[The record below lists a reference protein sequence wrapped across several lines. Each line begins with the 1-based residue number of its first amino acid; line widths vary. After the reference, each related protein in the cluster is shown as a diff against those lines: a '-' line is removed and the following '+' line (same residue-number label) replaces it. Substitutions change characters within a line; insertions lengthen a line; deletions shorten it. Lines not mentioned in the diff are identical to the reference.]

1 MGRPRAT
8 NQTVETAQRL
18 LSAAEQEFGS
28 KGFDRARLADIAN
41 IAGISRP
48 SLLYHYNSKDAL
60 YAAVVRQA
68 FQRLGTTLVSAL
80 TAEGDFHSR
89 IKRTIEIFGTFLDD
103 HRHMSLMFLRELVD
117 GHGPGRDLLIA
128 AGVPILNRVEDFAKA
143 EGFSFVRGSVP
154 IRAALMQIISGMI
167 VHSAAGNLRQPL
179 WGDERDYSSVFAR
192 ELIQGGQLC
201 N

>member
-8 NQTVETAQRL
+8 TQTVETAQRL

-89 IKRTIEIFGTFLDD
+89 IKRTIEIFGGFLED

-117 GHGPGRDLLIA
+117 GRGPGRDLLIA
-128 AGVPILNRVEDFAKA
+128 AGVPILDRIEEFAKD
-143 EGFSFVRGSVP
+143 EGYSFVRGHVP

-167 VHSAAGNLRQPL
+167 VHSAAGNLRKPL
-179 WGDERDYSSVFAR
+179 WGDERDYSSVLAR
-192 ELIQGGQLC
+192 ELIEGEQLC

>member
-1 MGRPRAT
+1 M
-8 NQTVETAQRL
+8 ETAQRL

-89 IKRTIEIFGTFLDD
+89 IKRTIEIFGAFLED

-117 GHGPGRDLLIA
+117 GRGPGRDLLIA
-128 AGVPILNRVEDFAKA
+128 AGVPILDRVEDFAKT
-143 EGFSFVRGSVP
+143 EGYSFVRGRVP

-179 WGDERDYSSVFAR
+179 WGDERDYSSVLAR
-192 ELIQGGQLC
+192 ELIQGEQLC